1 MAFELTPVKIAY
13 TNYRGETSVRTITP
27 QRLWHGSTEW
37 HPEPQW
43 LVTAYDH
50 DKQAVRD
57 FAFKD
62 FGYPQSADLALLR
75 VKALDWQTDGATWWV
90 RGNAP
95 RYEVG
100 ITTPWGVSLHFG
112 SRRITHADGD
122 YFPSQDAAKAAA
134 EADNAA
140 RTLFAL
146 EPPAVKLAALEE
158 AKRVAL
164 DISEN
169 GEYHGE
175 ASVDSASSIYQQ
187 GAYEVYEGIR
197 ALHQVAEHADAGKV
211 EGNGWLDINDAPQD
225 GTIIDL
231 WCGRLSE
238 RVPNCRWNPDF
249 NIGYPEDG
257 PGFWEQLTGT
267 EWRPSY
273 DEKWFSHYRLVP
285 AAPTLER

>member
-1 MAFELTPVKIAY
+1 MAFELTPVKVAY

-62 FGYPQSADLALLR
+62 LGYPEPTDARDLPFR
-75 VKALDWQTDGATWWV
+75 QRDIE
-90 RGNAP
+90 RGLILFRTSNNAHDF
-95 RYEVG
+95 
-100 ITTPWGVSLHFG
+100 INFVSLSGKVDALPQIAKDELASLMRNIANELSPEPNHFAEAG
-112 SRRITHADGD
+112 ILVDGD
-122 YFPSQDAAKAAA
+122 
-134 EADNAA
+134 
-140 RTLFAL
+140 
-146 EPPAVKLAALEE
+146 
-158 AKRVAL
+158 
-164 DISEN
+164 
-169 GEYHGE
+169 
-175 ASVDSASSIYQQ
+175 
-187 GAYEVYEGIR
+187 
-197 ALHQVAEHADAGKV
+197 
-211 EGNGWLDINDAPQD
+211 GWLDINDAPHD
-225 GTIIDL
+225 GTVVDL
-231 WCGRLSE
+231 WCDRLSE
-238 RVPNCRWNPDF
+238 RVPNCRWNHDF